1 MTDDIIKLDQG
12 YYYGEISSEKLPN
25 GFGILLS
32 SEGLQIE
39 EGYWE
44 QGKLFGLARQVRIF
58 KNDVLG
64 VTEGTF
70 KQSKRNGFFTQK
82 YSNGESFEG
91 YFIDDLREGLGKYI
105 YQDGHFYEGDH

>member
-12 YYYGEISSEKLPN
+12 YYFGEISSEKLPN

-44 QGKLFGLARQVRIF
+44 QGKLFGLAR
-58 KNDVLG
+58 
-64 VTEGTF
+64 
-70 KQSKRNGFFTQK
+70 
-82 YSNGESFEG
+82 
-91 YFIDDLREGLGKYI
+91 
-105 YQDGHFYEGDH
+105 